1 MKLILFFILTLGVY
15 GQDILV
21 LNFSKRGVVKYDQL
35 IQGLE
40 DNRGINQS
48 LEIEYLDIL
57 KNNDEEYR
65 NILKDLY
72 DHKYQNRHFDYI
84 ITIGK
89 NIDLDFEKRFEGDK
103 YIYLESYYGLDNV
116 EIEKVSLERFI
127 EIIIKMQPDL
137 KNIYIQNFY
146 NIDLITLRE
155 KYRIINFHK
164 VDLANRKTFEELVKK
179 DKKNALILA
188 DEVNKELLN
197 FSFPVYSYKLVPN
210 ERYTVSLIRDYYM
223 AGKNLASV
231 VLNKNNRIKLDDIS
245 YLINDTKS
253 KKYGLYLEPLGIN
266 IKYFNADIINIDR
279 GIVMYILL
287 SVFSFL
293 NIIFILIGL
302 RWSRMVKKYKKIK
315 IIAEENSK
323 IKDRFLANMTHEL
336 RTPLNGIIGMVEI
349 MKNHS
354 RSKKLQVI
362 DASAKHLLSMVND
375 ILDFSKLTAEK
386 ENINI
391 SLIDIKKLMN
401 EIIPIFSSINEIQ
414 ISCNVDGD
422 MPKKVYGDYLK
433 LKQILINLMSNAV
446 KFTKRGSVNLDLKV
460 MTKTSSEVSVYF
472 AVSDTGI
479 GIPAD
484 KIDRLFES
492 FTQIE
497 NFHSRTYGGTGLGLT
512 IVKQLITLLDSNL
525 IVESEVGKGSRFSFQ
540 MNFKVGDN
548 SFKSEKITAIVVAD
562 KRAFILKELSKLGIE
577 SITADEEDA
586 LEIKK
591 TTENSVIFTEKGKN
605 IKGTKI
611 IESLEDTYELK
622 DDDYILLN
630 PFINLNLIPDTEE
643 TEENNLMCK
652 GHVLVVEDNAVN
664 ANILKEYLKKS
675 IEVDVVYSAEDVE
688 SKEVSKYDLILM
700 DIELPGMSGIE
711 LTKRLKTNIPIIAL
725 TAHSLE
731 RYREECLAA
740 GMNGFLTK
748 PIEFDKLNRIL
759 HHYLHLDIDELT
771 EYYGEDFINKIIEV
785 YLEESDELL
794 NELKTNKKSAAHKL
808 KGSIGYFKRDD
819 IIKLLE
825 EIENEN
831 FTLMDELLEKLE
843 SFNRMLGKHGGKDEG
858 SDSRRQLNGKNIS
871 RKSSW

>member
-1 MKLILFFILTLGVY
+1 MKLILFFILTLSIY
-15 GQDILV
+15 AQDILV
-21 LNFSKRGVVKYDQL
+21 LNFSKRGVAKYDQL
-35 IQGLE
+35 VQGLE
-40 DNRGINQS
+40 DNRGINQI
-48 LEIEYLDIL
+48 LEIEYLDFL
-57 KNNDEEYR
+57 KNSDEEYR
-65 NILKDLY
+65 QILENLY
-72 DHKYQNRHFDYI
+72 DHKYKNRHFDYI

-89 NIDLDFEKRFEGDK
+89 NVDLDFEKRFHGDK

-137 KNIYIQNFY
+137 RNIYIQNFY
-146 NIDLITLRE
+146 NIDLIALRG
-155 KYRIINFHK
+155 KYRIINFFK
-164 VDLANRKTFEELVKK
+164 VDLANSKTAEELMKK

-188 DEVNKELLN
+188 DEVNKELLD

-210 ERYTVSLIRDYYM
+210 DRYTVSLIRDYYM

-231 VLNKNNRIKLDDIS
+231 MLNKKSRIKLDDIS
-245 YLINDTKS
+245 YLINDVKS
-253 KKYGLYLEPLGIN
+253 KKYNLYLDPLGTN
-266 IKYFNADIINIDR
+266 IKYFNANIINIDR

-287 SVFSFL
+287 SVFSVL
-293 NIIFILIGL
+293 NLIFILIGM
-302 RWSRMVKKYKKIK
+302 RWSKMVKKYKKLK

-386 ENINI
+386 ENIDI
-391 SLIDIKKLMN
+391 SLIDVKNLMN
-401 EIIPIFSSINEIQ
+401 EIILIFSSINGIQ

-433 LKQILINLMSNAV
+433 LKQVLINLMSNAV
-446 KFTKRGSVNLDLKV
+446 KFTNRGSVSLDVKV
-460 MTKTSSEVSVYF
+460 MTKTSGNVSVDF
-472 AVSDTGI
+472 SVSDTGI
-479 GIPAD
+479 GIPGD
-484 KIDRLFES
+484 KIDRLFDS

-512 IVKQLITLLDSNL
+512 IVKQLITLLGTEL
-525 IVESEVGKGSRFSFQ
+525 VVESEVGKGSRFSFQ
-540 MNFKVGDN
+540 MNFKVGDD
-548 SFKSEKITAIVVAD
+548 SFNSEKRTAIVVAD

-577 SITADEEDA
+577 TITADEEDA
-586 LEIKK
+586 MEIKK
-591 TTENSVIFTEKGKN
+591 AFGNAVIFTEKGKS
-605 IKGTKI
+605 IEGTKI
-611 IESLEDTYELK
+611 IENIEDTYELK

-630 PFINLNLIPDTEE
+630 PFININLIPDEKE
-643 TEENNLMCK
+643 KDENNLMCR
-652 GHVLVVEDNAVN
+652 GHVLVVEDNVVN

-675 IEVDVVYSAEDVE
+675 IEVDIAYNAEDV
-688 SKEVSKYDLILM
+688 KNKDLSKYDLILM

-711 LTKRLKTNIPIIAL
+711 LTKKLKTEIPVIAL

-740 GMNGFLTK
+740 GMKGFLTK
-748 PIEFDKLNRIL
+748 PIEFDKLNGIL
-759 HHYLHLDIDELT
+759 HQYLHLDMEELT
-771 EYYGEDFINKIIEV
+771 EYYGKDFLNKIIEV

-794 NELKTNKKSAAHKL
+794 NDLKTNKKSAAHKL

-843 SFNRMLGKHGGKDEG
+843 LFNRMLGKHGGKDES
-858 SDSRRQLNGKNIS
+858 SDSGRQLNGKKTGRRS
-871 RKSSW
+871 C

>member
-1 MKLILFFILTLGVY
+1 MKLILFFILTLSVY
-15 GQDILV
+15 AQDILV
-21 LNFSKRGVVKYDQL
+21 LNFSKRGVAKYDQL
-35 IQGLE
+35 VQGLE
-40 DNRGINQS
+40 DNRGINQI
-48 LEIEYLDIL
+48 LEIEYLDFL
-57 KNNDEEYR
+57 KNSDEEYR
-65 NILKDLY
+65 KILENLY
-72 DHKYQNRHFDYI
+72 DHKYKNRHFDYI

-89 NIDLDFEKRFEGDK
+89 NVNLDFEKRFHGDK

-137 KNIYIQNFY
+137 RNIYIQNFY
-146 NIDLITLRE
+146 NIDLIALRG
-155 KYRIINFHK
+155 KYRIINFFK
-164 VDLANRKTFEELVKK
+164 VDLANSKTAEELMKK

-188 DEVNKELLN
+188 DEVNKELLD

-210 ERYTVSLIRDYYM
+210 DRYTVSLIRDYYM

-231 VLNKNNRIKLDDIS
+231 MLNKKSRIKLDDIS
-245 YLINDTKS
+245 YLINDVKS
-253 KKYGLYLEPLGIN
+253 KKYNLYLDPLGTN
-266 IKYFNADIINIDR
+266 IKYFNANIINIDR
-279 GIVMYILL
+279 GIVMYVLL
-287 SVFSFL
+287 SVFFVL
-293 NIIFILIGL
+293 NLIFILIGM
-302 RWSRMVKKYKKIK
+302 RWSKMVKKYKKLK

-386 ENINI
+386 ENIDI
-391 SLIDIKKLMN
+391 SLIDVKNLMN
-401 EIIPIFSSINEIQ
+401 EIILIFSSINGIQ

-433 LKQILINLMSNAV
+433 LKQVLINLMSNAV
-446 KFTKRGSVNLDLKV
+446 KFTNRGSVSLDVKV
-460 MTKTSSEVSVYF
+460 MTKTSSNVSVDF
-472 AVSDTGI
+472 SVSDTGI
-479 GIPAD
+479 GIPGD
-484 KIDRLFES
+484 KIDRLFDS

-512 IVKQLITLLDSNL
+512 IVKQLITLLGTDL
-525 IVESEVGKGSRFSFQ
+525 VVESEVGKGSRFSFQ
-540 MNFKVGDN
+540 MNFKVGDD
-548 SFKSEKITAIVVAD
+548 SFNNEKRTAIVVAD

-577 SITADEEDA
+577 TITADEEDVV
-586 LEIKK
+586 EIKK
-591 TTENSVIFTEKGKN
+591 AFGNAVIFTEKGKS
-605 IKGTKI
+605 IEGTKI
-611 IESLEDTYELK
+611 IENIEDTYELK

-630 PFINLNLIPDTEE
+630 PFININLIPDEKE
-643 TEENNLMCK
+643 KDENNLMCR
-652 GHVLVVEDNAVN
+652 GHVLVVEDNVVN

-675 IEVDVVYSAEDVE
+675 IEVDIVYNAEDV
-688 SKEVSKYDLILM
+688 KNKDLSKYDLILM

-711 LTKRLKTNIPIIAL
+711 LTKKLKTEIPVIAL

-740 GMNGFLTK
+740 GMKGFLTK
-748 PIEFDKLNRIL
+748 PIEFDKLNGIL
-759 HHYLHLDIDELT
+759 HQYLHLDMEELT
-771 EYYGEDFINKIIEV
+771 EYYGKDFLNKIIEV

-794 NELKTNKKSAAHKL
+794 NDLKKNKKSAAHKL

-843 SFNRMLGKHGGKDEG
+843 LFNRMLGKHGGKDES
-858 SDSRRQLNGKNIS
+858 SDSGRQLNGKKTGRRS
-871 RKSSW
+871 C

>member
-1 MKLILFFILTLGVY
+1 GVA
-15 GQDILV
+15 
-21 LNFSKRGVVKYDQL
+21 KYDQL
-35 IQGLE
+35 VQGLE
-40 DNRGINQS
+40 DNRGINQI
-48 LEIEYLDIL
+48 LEIEYLDFL
-57 KNNDEEYR
+57 KNSDEEYR
-65 NILKDLY
+65 QILENLY
-72 DHKYQNRHFDYI
+72 DHKYKNRHFDYI

-89 NIDLDFEKRFEGDK
+89 NVDLDFEKRFQGDK

-137 KNIYIQNFY
+137 RNIYIQNFY
-146 NIDLITLRE
+146 NIDLIALRG
-155 KYRIINFHK
+155 KYRIINFFK
-164 VDLANRKTFEELVKK
+164 VDLANSKTAEELMKK

-188 DEVNKELLN
+188 DEVNKELLD

-210 ERYTVSLIRDYYM
+210 DRYTVSLIRDYYM

-231 VLNKNNRIKLDDIS
+231 MLNKKSRIKLDDIS
-245 YLINDTKS
+245 YLINDVKS
-253 KKYGLYLEPLGIN
+253 KKYNLYLDPLGTN
-266 IKYFNADIINIDR
+266 IKYFNANIINIDR
-279 GIVMYILL
+279 GIVMYVLL
-287 SVFSFL
+287 SVFSVL
-293 NIIFILIGL
+293 NLIFILIGM
-302 RWSRMVKKYKKIK
+302 RWSKMVKKYKKLK

-386 ENINI
+386 ENIDI
-391 SLIDIKKLMN
+391 SLIDVKNLMN
-401 EIIPIFSSINEIQ
+401 EIILIFSSINGIQ

-433 LKQILINLMSNAV
+433 LKQVLINLMSNAV
-446 KFTKRGSVNLDLKV
+446 KFTNRGSVSLDVKV
-460 MTKTSSEVSVYF
+460 MTKTSGNVSVDF
-472 AVSDTGI
+472 SVSDTGI
-479 GIPAD
+479 GIPGD
-484 KIDRLFES
+484 KIDRLFDS

-512 IVKQLITLLDSNL
+512 IVKQLITLLGTEL
-525 IVESEVGKGSRFSFQ
+525 VVESEVGKGSRFSFQ
-540 MNFKVGDN
+540 MNFKVGDD
-548 SFKSEKITAIVVAD
+548 SFNSEKRTAIVVAD

-577 SITADEEDA
+577 TITADEEDA
-586 LEIKK
+586 MEIKK
-591 TTENSVIFTEKGKN
+591 AFGNAVIFTEKGKS
-605 IKGTKI
+605 IEGTKI
-611 IESLEDTYELK
+611 IENIEDTYELK

-630 PFINLNLIPDTEE
+630 PFININLIPDEKE
-643 TEENNLMCK
+643 KDENNLMCR
-652 GHVLVVEDNAVN
+652 GHVLVVEDNVVN

-675 IEVDVVYSAEDVE
+675 IEVDIAYNAEDV
-688 SKEVSKYDLILM
+688 KNKDLSKYDLILM

-711 LTKRLKTNIPIIAL
+711 LTKKLKTEIPVIAL

-740 GMNGFLTK
+740 GMKGFLTK
-748 PIEFDKLNRIL
+748 PIEFDKLNGIL
-759 HHYLHLDIDELT
+759 HQYLHLDMEELT
-771 EYYGEDFINKIIEV
+771 EYYGKDFLNKIIEV

-794 NELKTNKKSAAHKL
+794 NDLKTNKKSAAHKL

-843 SFNRMLGKHGGKDEG
+843 LFNRMLGKHGGKDES
-858 SDSRRQLNGKNIS
+858 SDSGRQLNGKKTGRRS
-871 RKSSW
+871 C